1 MIALELYRKYL
12 QNSSLGLCKAD
23 KVKKLNYEWERLH
36 EIKAGLAQLFQDDKS
51 ITDKKDHTIYT
62 LIKKDILS
70 SVLASANSAE
80 TVNTYQFFIN
90 SVINEIQEMK
100 ERAIA

>member
-36 EIKAGLAQLFQDDKS
+36 EIKADLPQLFQDDKS

-62 LIKKDILS
+62 IIKKDILS